1 MHCIVFRLF
10 QRILYKELF
19 RITCPS
25 IENTSFWRTHRKRF
39 SLSHFHRKMLTYK
52 FSGTPCICSL
62 ERRRKCHA
70 RLLKV
75 HHRLN
80 FLKLYFISVYTS
92 NAISGPKYLWILE
105 FNKTD
110 FLTHFEW
117 LRSMF
122 GKKLSFHWHTH
133 THTHIYVPTFLLEDV
148 YRVV

>member
-1 MHCIVFRLF
+1 
-10 QRILYKELF
+10 
-19 RITCPS
+19 
-25 IENTSFWRTHRKRF
+25 
-39 SLSHFHRKMLTYK
+39 MLTYK
-52 FSGTPCICSL
+52 SSGTPCICNL
-62 ERRRKCHA
+62 ERRRKCHT

-92 NAISGPKYLWILE
+92 NTISGPKYLWILE

-122 GKKLSFHWHTH
+122 GKKLSFHSHTH
-133 THTHIYVPTFLLEDV
+133 THTFMFPRSYRKTYTGWYTGENAQLPTQFYCKVSDYFTTEQKFPLQYSPLCIENS
-148 YRVV
+148 